1 MFDSTWKVIEK
12 DLEGLSKRYRA
23 VGQNLANSNTPGYAR
38 REVSF
43 EDQLNDVINGSDRLS
58 LATTDDQHIKIGP
71 VTAEDVVPREV
82 RVEDELYRLD
92 RNNVDPEITMA
103 KLSETR
109 MGYEAMT
116 QLMAKKVSIYKM
128 VIGGR

>member
-43 EDQLNDVINGSDRLS
+43 EDQLNDVINGPRKLP
-58 LATTDDQHIKIGP
+58 LATTDDQHIKVGP
-71 VTAEDVVPREV
+71 ETAEDVVPREV